1 MTQSGR
7 SKFAHNVDMLFFDYV
22 RKNNSRGIVGKG
34 KRLVLAVLVSTFSVV
49 PIYFV
54 LSILT
59 GDLDTDRLIPYL
71 MMMPV
76 FAFIGV
82 LLVVLPVHI
91 FLVWKNWSRP
101 MHYWLAGFVIPALFV
116 ATTHPFSE
124 DAERWI
130 FWQAIL
136 MGTFGVII
144 ALIFRRFALEN
155 N

>member
-1 MTQSGR
+1 MGE
-7 SKFAHNVDMLFFDYV
+7 
-22 RKNNSRGIVGKG
+22 G
-34 KRLVLAVLVSTFSVV
+34 KRLVLAVLVSTFSIV

-59 GDLDTDRLIPYL
+59 GDLDTDHLIPYL

-76 FAFIGV
+76 FAFVGV
-82 LLVVLPVHI
+82 LLVGLPVHI

-116 ATTHPFSE
+116 ATTHPFGE
-124 DAERWI
+124 DGAWWI

-136 MGTFGVII
+136 MGTFGVIV
-144 ALIFRRFALEN
+144 ALIFRRVALGN
-155 N
+155 S